1 MSTDIAGREPL
12 ILVEIDYDFCEL
24 EYGSSPCTAA
34 LDVSGVRKCYNTRQ
48 TCQDPNNYQRGTI
61 TLTFVEPHV
70 NQPRDVNWIP
80 LLDSV
85 STNPTRINVG
95 GGDRD
100 SGPLGTRASVRV
112 RFRDAPHPDIQVDKY
127 RAERITGI
135 ANEGSLGD
143 EGTEPDTVPDA
154 SGNNNDGTNN
164 GATVAVVEGRSGLEF
179 DLESENRVKLL
190 TDSSGDVLDIVE
202 DVTLEAWFNAN
213 SFPNFSYIVS
223 RNDTGGGVNQQYALA
238 LNNSDI
244 YTARGGITET
254 ISYDFQINIWY
265 FLSVVY
271 DSQNETAT
279 AYVNGEEVDT
289 KNTPE
294 ESMSRQNMNLGA
306 RSTNTVNTGATFEF
320 DGIISDV
327 RIWNYARTQAEI
339 QADMHKRLTGNEPGL
354 VGYWP
359 MRGKPFDPLDR
370 GTFWSKFRTRNP
382 FYRNRRLR
390 IREGYVGQA
399 LEEMRTR
406 HYFFDTLE
414 GPDANERVS
423 VKGKDVLKF
432 LDDDRAQWPERSPG
446 VLVNDVSEAGSE
458 LRISGA
464 EVTDY
469 DPKMQGS
476 GTVRVGDE
484 IIRWSTMTVDGDD
497 IILSDLTRGSDR
509 SEVDDH
515 EEDDNVQ
522 RCQRYEDEPL
532 RPILDDI
539 MAAGKVP
546 AEFIPSAAWDM
557 EIERWLADA
566 RATVLLSEPFGANEL
581 LSELTEQF
589 TFYLWWDE
597 LDQLINL
604 RAIRPLDPVND
615 EAPINIDDER
625 NVIAG
630 SFRIEDRPKDRR
642 SQIWT
647 YFRQID
653 PTENIDERD
662 NYRRVRVR
670 VDGNAESEEEY
681 DESRRRE
688 VYARWI
694 RSNTDAAILNT
705 RLLNR
710 YRDTPRF
717 VHVQM
722 DAKDRD
728 VKTGAVVDL
737 SVRQLQDDTG
747 AQTAQRYQI
756 ISVEEVDPS
765 HAQKYT
771 AQQFEFVDRFGFF
784 MSNDAPD
791 YIDATMAERD
801 TGAFWADGNTL
812 QFADGTGP
820 YRWI

>member
-1 MSTDIAGREPL
+1 MSTEIAGREPL

-24 EYGSSPCTAA
+24 EYGSSPCTAE
-34 LDVSGVRKCYNTRQ
+34 LGVSGIRKCYNTRQ

-127 RAERITGI
+127 RAERITGAAD
-135 ANEGSLGD
+135 AN
-143 EGTEPDTVPDA
+143 
-154 SGNNNDGTNN
+154 GN
-164 GATVAVVEGRSGLEF
+164 A
-179 DLESENRVKLL
+179 
-190 TDSSGDVLDIVE
+190 
-202 DVTLEAWFNAN
+202 
-213 SFPNFSYIVS
+213 
-223 RNDTGGGVNQQYALA
+223 
-238 LNNSDI
+238 
-244 YTARGGITET
+244 
-254 ISYDFQINIWY
+254 
-265 FLSVVY
+265 
-271 DSQNETAT
+271 
-279 AYVNGEEVDT
+279 
-289 KNTPE
+289 
-294 ESMSRQNMNLGA
+294 
-306 RSTNTVNTGATFEF
+306 
-320 DGIISDV
+320 
-327 RIWNYARTQAEI
+327 
-339 QADMHKRLTGNEPGL
+339 
-354 VGYWP
+354 
-359 MRGKPFDPLDR
+359 FDPLER

-399 LEEMRTR
+399 PEEMRAR
-406 HYFFDTLE
+406 HYFIDSLE
-414 GPDANERVS
+414 GPDANGRVS
-423 VKGKDVLKF
+423 VKAKDVLKF

-539 MAAGKVP
+539 MSAGKVP
-546 AEFIPSAAWDM
+546 EDFIPSAAWDM

-653 PTENIDERD
+653 PTEDIDERD

-717 VHVQM
+717 VHFQM

-747 AQTAQRYQI
+747 AQAVQRYQI

-771 AQQFEFVDRFGFF
+771 AQQFEFTDRFGFF
-784 MSNDAPD
+784 MSNDSPD
-791 YIDATMAERD
+791 YSNATMAERD
-801 TGAFWADGNTL
+801 TGAFWVDGNTL

>member
-1 MSTDIAGREPL
+1 MSTEIAGREPL

-24 EYGSSPCTAA
+24 EYGSSPCTAE
-34 LDVSGVRKCYNTRQ
+34 LGVSGIRKCYNTRQ

-127 RAERITGI
+127 RAERITGAAD
-135 ANEGSLGD
+135 AN
-143 EGTEPDTVPDA
+143 
-154 SGNNNDGTNN
+154 GN
-164 GATVAVVEGRSGLEF
+164 A
-179 DLESENRVKLL
+179 
-190 TDSSGDVLDIVE
+190 
-202 DVTLEAWFNAN
+202 
-213 SFPNFSYIVS
+213 
-223 RNDTGGGVNQQYALA
+223 
-238 LNNSDI
+238 
-244 YTARGGITET
+244 
-254 ISYDFQINIWY
+254 
-265 FLSVVY
+265 
-271 DSQNETAT
+271 
-279 AYVNGEEVDT
+279 
-289 KNTPE
+289 
-294 ESMSRQNMNLGA
+294 
-306 RSTNTVNTGATFEF
+306 
-320 DGIISDV
+320 
-327 RIWNYARTQAEI
+327 
-339 QADMHKRLTGNEPGL
+339 
-354 VGYWP
+354 
-359 MRGKPFDPLDR
+359 FDPLER

-399 LEEMRTR
+399 PEEMRAR
-406 HYFFDTLE
+406 HYFIDSLE
-414 GPDANERVS
+414 GPDANGRVS
-423 VKGKDVLKF
+423 VKAKDVLKF

-546 AEFIPSAAWDM
+546 EDFIPSAAWDM

-653 PTENIDERD
+653 PTEDIDERD

-717 VHVQM
+717 VHFQM

-747 AQTAQRYQI
+747 AQAVQRYQI

-771 AQQFEFVDRFGFF
+771 AQQFEFTDRFGFF
-784 MSNDAPD
+784 MSNDSPD
-791 YIDATMAERD
+791 YSNATMAERD
-801 TGAFWADGNTL
+801 TGAFWVDGNTL